1 MALEPQT
8 KRKIRELLN
17 ASIAKICSKYREPT
31 EALMNKNYI
40 ELQNIAR
47 EEFER
52 IMHRTDAFLEDEK
65 IALRSE
71 EFIAFLFD
79 DFYSRLKELGIIPP
93 ASPQDSSEY
102 RL

>member
-1 MALEPQT
+1 MKLEPQT

-17 ASIAKICSKYREPT
+17 ASIANICHKYREPT
-31 EALMNKNYI
+31 EELLNKNFL

-65 IALRSE
+65 IALRGE
-71 EFIAFLFD
+71 EFIALLFD

-93 ASPQDSSEY
+93 TSPQESSKY
-102 RL
+102 RV

>member
-1 MALEPQT
+1 MELDPQT

-17 ASIAKICSKYREPT
+17 ASIAKVSSKYREPT
-31 EALMNKNYI
+31 EARMNKNYI
-40 ELQNIAR
+40 ELQNMAR

-52 IMHRTDAFLEDEK
+52 IMHRTDLFLDDEK

-79 DFYSRLKELGIIPP
+79 DFYSRLKELGIIP
-93 ASPQDSSEY
+93 AAKPQDASEY

>member
-1 MALEPQT
+1 MELEPQT
-8 KRKIRELLN
+8 KREIRELLN
-17 ASIAKICSKYREPT
+17 ASIAKISSKYREPT
-31 EALMNKNYI
+31 EAQMNKNYI
-40 ELQNIAR
+40 EMQNMAR

-52 IMHRTDAFLEDEK
+52 IMRRTDAFLDDEK

-79 DFYSRLKELGIIPP
+79 DFYARLKDLGIIPP
-93 ASPQDSSEY
+93 AKPQDASED